1 MTRAIA
7 GSLLLL
13 AGAGSS
19 LPGQTPGDRVARAVS
34 EQAIRAHVE
43 FLADDALEG
52 RAPATRGG
60 ELAARYIAAQFQ
72 RLGLKPAGDSGSFLQ
87 RVPLVSRTA
96 TGMGLELSGDTASFR
111 PITDYVLWSEGA
123 DTMSEVVDSPVF
135 VGFGIVAPVYRWD
148 DYKGAP
154 VRGRLVIALAGDP
167 DSTIFDRHT
176 GMPYGGWRYKVDE
189 AMRHGAAGILLIH
202 TTRFTPFPWGNTSG
216 FARELTAIQ
225 KPASSVRIE
234 GWLSEAAAQRILS
247 GQPRNLDSLI
257 TRAAHREFRSVPL
270 NVHLELRVATRIRRW
285 ETQNVV
291 ALLPGQG
298 PLAKQAVLIGAHYD
312 HLGIREPVDG
322 DSIYNGAEDNASG
335 TACVLAAAEAFRW
348 SGTTSNRSIYFVAFG
363 AEERGLLGSQGFVA
377 RQQARSVVGMVN
389 MDVMNLWGR
398 SRDIGTVAPD
408 HSSLGAALRRA
419 ARAESLTV
427 GIDPDDVRRGRL
439 FRSDNFSFMQAGIPA
454 IRLLSGLDYEGRPP
468 EWGRE
473 QKEAMWETRYHT
485 PSDDVKLWYTMDG
498 TAQQVRVLVRMTLDL
513 ANAPNQPR
521 WAPDSPFN
529 PQGRPGKR

>member
-1 MTRAIA
+1 MTRA
-7 GSLLLL
+7 SVLLLL
-13 AGAGSS
+13 ASMGTS
-19 LPGQTPGDRVARAVS
+19 LAAQTPGDRVARAVS

-72 RLGLKPAGDSGSFLQ
+72 RLGLKPGGDSGSFLQ
-87 RVPLVSRTA
+87 RVPLVSRTS
-96 TGMGLELSGDTASFR
+96 TGIGLEVSGDTASFR
-111 PITDYVLWSEGA
+111 PITDYVLWSETA
-123 DTMSEVVDSPVF
+123 DSMSEVVDSPVF
-135 VGFGIVAPVYRWD
+135 VGFGIVAPVYGWD
-148 DYKGAP
+148 DYKGAQ

-189 AMRHGAAGILLIH
+189 AMRHGASGILLIH
-202 TTRFTPFPWGNTSG
+202 TTRFTPFAWGNTIG
-216 FARELTAIQ
+216 FAHELTAIE
-225 KPASSVRIE
+225 KPIPSVRIE
-234 GWLSEAAAQRILS
+234 GWLSEAAAQRIIA
-247 GQPRNLDSLI
+247 GQARNLDSLI
-257 TRAAHREFRSVPL
+257 ATATHREFRSVPL
-270 NVHLELRVATRIRRW
+270 SVRLGLRVATRIRRW

-291 ALLPGQG
+291 GLLPGTG
-298 PLAKQAVLIGAHYD
+298 PLAKQAVVIGAHYD

-348 SGTTSNRSIYFVAFG
+348 SGTTANRSIFFVAFG

-377 RQQARSVVGMVN
+377 RQRGRTVVGMVN

-408 HSSLGAALRRA
+408 HSTLGAALDRA
-419 ARAESLTV
+419 AKAESLKV
-427 GIDPDDVRRGRL
+427 NVDPDDVRRGRL
-439 FRSDNFSFMQAGIPA
+439 FRSDNFSFMQVGIPA

-498 TAQQVRVLVRMTLDL
+498 TAQQVRVLVRMTLDI
-513 ANAPNQPR
+513 ANAPNPPR